1 VTILVLAVVLVLVL
15 AVADH
20 FTTKEPGPDSGTVD
34 LRKYLR

>member
-1 VTILVLAVVLVLVL
+1 MLVLVL
-15 AVADH
+15 GAVAFVLVVVADF